1 MGYVRAV
8 QWEAQVRGSA
18 AVTVAGPTTPRSR
31 PCLTLREKSMQ
42 KSRSLRVTAQLGD
55 AEMSAAYCEQT
66 GRLCI
71 LQKGVLLREWFPPNS
86 WIAIASVAGARNWG
100 TRPHSEELRALLES
114 QMSLLR
120 AG

>member
-1 MGYVRAV
+1 M
-8 QWEAQVRGSA
+8 
-18 AVTVAGPTTPRSR
+18 
-31 PCLTLREKSMQ
+31 
-42 KSRSLRVTAQLGD
+42 TAQLGD

-100 TRPHSEELRALLES
+100 TRPHSEELRALFES